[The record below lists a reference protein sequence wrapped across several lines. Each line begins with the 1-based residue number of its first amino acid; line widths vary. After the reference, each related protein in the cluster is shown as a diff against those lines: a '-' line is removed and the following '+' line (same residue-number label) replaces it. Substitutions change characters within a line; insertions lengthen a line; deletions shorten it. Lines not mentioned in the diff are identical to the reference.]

1 MLGLKWQRLNDQ
13 MEVFVLGYG
22 DSDNSAVIDSL
33 LTLSQDKAVSASS
46 LL

>member
-1 MLGLKWQRLNDQ
+1 MLGLKWQRLNDK

-22 DSDNSAVIDSL
+22 DSNNSAVINSL
-33 LTLSQDKAVSASS
+33 LTLTQDKAVSVSS